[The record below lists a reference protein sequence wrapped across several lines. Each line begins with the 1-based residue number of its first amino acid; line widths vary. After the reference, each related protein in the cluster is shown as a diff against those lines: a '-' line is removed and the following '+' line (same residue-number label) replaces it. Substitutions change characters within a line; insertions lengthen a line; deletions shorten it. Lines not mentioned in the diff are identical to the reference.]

1 MNTLTVMPV
10 EGGEFV
16 HGKVLATSFREY
28 FPDGMTIATA
38 DGGRLWFKSAQT
50 EVSEEEPPFVGV
62 NLWAAVKP
70 LSETE
75 SGEYARLFRL
85 TTALVDGAGQLWERS
100 RIVTVAEVWKSVL
113 EHGDF
118 YLFDP
123 VSAGIGD
130 GELVRSILLN
140 PVDTICDMREH
151 HLVEVVREQQ
161 PGGKRE
167 RLVFRLRFKYFGAK
181 MGLMEERR
189 TYQIGNT
196 GKTGTHVQLKVLLEP
211 NVLTEVLAV
220 FEDGSD
226 NVLPRPELE
235 LPDLGV
241 LWAQLWLT
249 PDWKRPGFEKPVRGD
264 MAVWRAAL
272 EAVGVDVAAGL
283 KANEGVN
290 YEEAK

>member
-1 MNTLTVMPV
+1 MNKLTVIPV
-10 EGGEFV
+10 EVGGFA
-16 HGKVLATSFREY
+16 HGKVLATAFREY
-28 FPDGMTIATA
+28 FPEGMTLATA
-38 DGGRLWFKSAQT
+38 DGGRLCFNSAQPDA
-50 EVSEEEPPFVGV
+50 SEEEPPFVGV

-70 LSETE
+70 LSEAE
-75 SGEYARLFRL
+75 RGDYPRLFRF
-85 TTALVDGAGQLWERS
+85 TTALVDGAGQLWQRS
-100 RIVTVAEVWKSVL
+100 RIVTVAEVWKSAL

-123 VSAGIGD
+123 ASVGIGD
-130 GELVRSILLN
+130 GEMVRSVLLN

-181 MGLMEERR
+181 MGLIEERR
-189 TYQIGNT
+189 TFQIGNT
-196 GKTGTHVQLKVLLEP
+196 GKTGTHVQLEVLLEP
-211 NVLTEVLAV
+211 NVLTEVLAA

-235 LPDLGV
+235 LPEFGV
-241 LWAQLWLT
+241 LSAMLRLV
-249 PDWKRPGFEKPVRGD
+249 PDWKRPAFEKPVRGN

-272 EAVGVDVAAGL
+272 EEAGVDVVAGL
-283 KANEGVN
+283 KANEGVS
-290 YEEAK
+290 YV